1 MNKGITFYK
10 LQSPYEGDITKN
22 CSLNGVEV
30 DNNFFTLEGRDIKS
44 IAVENT
50 KIVVTLLNGE
60 TLEASLC
67 EFTKDLSIDFDQ
79 HNGILKL
86 TRNGVETLIDG
97 FVSDCMINN
106 IIESIEA
113 KKAINVDNTLIGNGS
128 PKSPLGI
135 SPLYKTGVYKP
146 VLGFFDTTKG
156 EYLPTNSDLT
166 IGDRYVT
173 IEQVSDSGFL
183 YDYNGVKKIACD
195 LISENKGWRI
205 PTKEDWDDML
215 DAIEPCECDR
225 NHSSAMSNK
234 FLGRLAGKLLK
245 SVDMWRLENIQPS
258 EGTTCNCNEEHHT
271 HCGDCC
277 HTPVTHF
284 HHSCNC
290 VNDPNPN
297 QGVDKFGFTIK
308 PVGYADDTQYSM
320 YYKERSWF
328 WTATNQ
334 QFTNVYTKRFD
345 YNKSKVYQD
354 IVGIE
359 HFLSLRLVKDYDG
372 ENSASSAEILGSTY
386 PTVLMPSARNG
397 QAIWTAT
404 NVAAANPCYNPLA
417 PNNGE
422 GLTTSKRVFI
432 NEWKGNQ
439 WIRTE
444 LKEGEGVVVVNDT
457 QRCTEYRVINGE
469 FVNTNNIISE
479 NVVEILQPF
488 VEGLENKIEQEAS
501 DRIAADE
508 VLEQKLS
515 DKINETAVNINQTMA
530 DFGAET
536 KKAFDI
542 INDVLTTS
550 INTINGGI
558 AAEAQTRQSAD
569 EELKNV
575 ISQEVADRQAAD
587 TALETALNASI
598 ENEASERKESDAQLQ
613 SLIEQESTE
622 RQNSDSELQDAI
634 NKEILDRQN
643 ADSELQEELTI
654 SISKEVA
661 DRQAADTALEAALNT
676 SIENE
681 ASERKESDAN
691 IEKKLLTN
699 NGSAFDAENGVLT
712 LKSVGGDNDIQIQ
725 ISLNFGEI

>member
-1 MNKGITFYK
+1 M
-10 LQSPYEGDITKN
+10 
-22 CSLNGVEV
+22 
-30 DNNFFTLEGRDIKS
+30 
-44 IAVENT
+44 
-50 KIVVTLLNGE
+50 
-60 TLEASLC
+60 
-67 EFTKDLSIDFDQ
+67 
-79 HNGILKL
+79 
-86 TRNGVETLIDG
+86 
-97 FVSDCMINN
+97 
-106 IIESIEA
+106 
-113 KKAINVDNTLIGNGS
+113 
-128 PKSPLGI
+128 
-135 SPLYKTGVYKP
+135 
-146 VLGFFDTTKG
+146 
-156 EYLPTNSDLT
+156 
-166 IGDRYVT
+166 
-173 IEQVSDSGFL
+173 
-183 YDYNGVKKIACD
+183 
-195 LISENKGWRI
+195 
-205 PTKEDWDDML
+205 
-215 DAIEPCECDR
+215 
-225 NHSSAMSNK
+225 
-234 FLGRLAGKLLK
+234 
-245 SVDMWRLENIQPS
+245 
-258 EGTTCNCNEEHHT
+258 
-271 HCGDCC
+271 
-277 HTPVTHF
+277 
-284 HHSCNC
+284 
-290 VNDPNPN
+290 
-297 QGVDKFGFTIK
+297 
-308 PVGYADDTQYSM
+308 
-320 YYKERSWF
+320 
-328 WTATNQ
+328 
-334 QFTNVYTKRFD
+334 
-345 YNKSKVYQD
+345 
-354 IVGIE
+354 
-359 HFLSLRLVKDYDG
+359 
-372 ENSASSAEILGSTY
+372 
-386 PTVLMPSARNG
+386 
-397 QAIWTAT
+397 
-404 NVAAANPCYNPLA
+404 
-417 PNNGE
+417 
-422 GLTTSKRVFI
+422 
-432 NEWKGNQ
+432 
-439 WIRTE
+439 
-444 LKEGEGVVVVNDT
+444 VVVNDT

-508 VLEQKLS
+508 LLEQKLS

-587 TALETALNASI
+587 TALGTALNASI

-613 SLIEQESTE
+613 SLIEQESAE

-681 ASERKESDAN
+681 ASERQESDAN